1 MKDLTIR
8 SVSGLLY
15 VALVISSALYSDLSF
30 ILIVFLFSAL
40 ALFEFQKLIDYKSP
54 VPFLLFGV
62 IVYQFYNQKLDPYF
76 HLSLIGL
83 CVGVHL
89 LLTYFLFSNK
99 KIQLLPLQK
108 TGLTLFYLVA
118 SGYVIIATS
127 SLGSTV
133 ENGISISMYILI
145 WVNNSFAYLVGRRWG
160 KKLLFPAVSPKKT
173 WEGFWGGALACVVS
187 SFFLIP
193 YHPTFPVWT
202 FPTLAGITAV
212 AATVGD
218 LIQSKFKRQAK
229 VKDSGSLIPGH
240 GGFYDRMDSV
250 LFTAPFIYLFLMFIR
265 YVS

>member
-1 MKDLTIR
+1 MGLISLYEMWKLRKGKSKLIA
-8 SVSGLLY
+8 LLY
-15 VALVISSALYSDLSF
+15 VIIPFCIVQLFGFSDHNYPTSNFDPSPILIMF
-30 ILIVFLFSAL
+30 ILTWVF
-40 ALFEFQKLIDYKSP
+40 D
-54 VPFLLFGV
+54 
-62 IVYQFYNQKLDPYF
+62 
-76 HLSLIGL
+76 
-83 CVGVHL
+83 
-89 LLTYFLFSNK
+89 T
-99 KIQLLPLQK
+99 
-108 TGLTLFYLVA
+108 
-118 SGYVIIATS
+118 
-127 SLGSTV
+127 
-133 ENGISISMYILI
+133 
-145 WVNNSFAYLVGRRWG
+145 FAYLTGSKFG
-160 KKLLFPAVSPKKT
+160 KNKILPKISPKKT

-202 FPTLAGITAV
+202 FPTLAGITVV